1 MLVPVCP
8 LLHTLSV
15 AAFEVSVTL
24 PPSQKVVGPF
34 GVMIGVEGN
43 GNMVTL
49 KGADEAEVQPLIVVV
64 TTKVVVA
71 FTAVLAALTI

>member
-34 GVMIGVEGN
+34 GVMIGVAGK

-49 KGADEAEVQPLIVVV
+49 KEADEADVQPLMVAV
-64 TTKVVVA
+64 TTKVLVA
-71 FTAVLAALTI
+71 FAAALAALTT